1 MFSVCFYSI
10 CLVGFGSEQ
19 VATVLRA
26 SGHHNGSVRLI
37 VARPIEPTSPDY
49 ISSNA
54 PIIPTKMLTGDPEE
68 LDKTLQSAGYAAS
81 AVATTSSSA
90 IGPTSYMS
98 PVADE
103 TDCDIQQL
111 PTHIEVVTVN
121 NRENSILISPASI
134 NLSHSQIIA
143 QYLDTPETETYDVEL
158 RKNVYGL
165 GITVAGYVCEEEDL
179 SGIFVKSIIEGSA
192 AELSGK
198 IQIND
203 RIIAVDGKSLAGV
216 SNYQAVEI
224 LRNTD
229 IAVNL
234 TLERFLRGRKYEH
247 LQVALVNGIEDRSSQ
262 KSLPASPSVT
272 TLSLCHA
279 RSDADSIVT
288 ECGECENEPEMDSC
302 DTEDSNSVVENGNE
316 DEIED
321 ERESSDTK
329 FDENENEN
337 EIISPQKNGDAK
349 CEFIVDESTPI
360 KTPSL
365 ETMTQSWKQELDCE
379 YNVISAE
386 VNKLSGLGI
395 SLEGT
400 VEVEAYGVEM
410 RPHHYIRSILN
421 EGPVGKDGRL
431 QTGDELLQVNE
442 YKLQGL
448 KHTEV
453 VKIIKNLPEKVKI
466 VCARGKHSRQV
477 INTSQ
482 NPEAFEARSI
492 LAGGLQSLYMS
503 GTLSTKALS
512 ESSLY
517 TSSTATITDQQKS
530 KSMENVSGL
539 ALWTDEVTY
548 VELEKTDKGFG
559 FSILD
564 YQDPL
569 DNEGTVIVVRGLIPG
584 GAAENANV
592 VFPGDRIVSVNEHNL
607 QNVTLDEAVQVL
619 KSIPLGFATIGLCR
633 PLSTSDNNLSSNSIT
648 PTT

>member
-1 MFSVCFYSI
+1 
-10 CLVGFGSEQ
+10 
-19 VATVLRA
+19 
-26 SGHHNGSVRLI
+26 
-37 VARPIEPTSPDY
+37 
-49 ISSNA
+49 
-54 PIIPTKMLTGDPEE
+54 MLTGDPEE

-81 AVATTSSSA
+81 SAAAAAHEAASSSYTTVVECTTDDV
-90 IGPTSYMS
+90 IP
-98 PVADE
+98 DE
-103 TDCDIQQL
+103 PDSNCDSQQTTVT
-111 PTHIEVVTVN
+111 PSATMTHIEVVTVN
-121 NRENSILISPASI
+121 NVSNHENSNILISPASMT
-134 NLSHSQIIA
+134 LSHSQLIA

-192 AELSGK
+192 AELSGM

-216 SNYQAVEI
+216 SNYQAVEL

-229 IAVNL
+229 IAVKL

-247 LQVALVNGIEDRSSQ
+247 LQVALVDGHSQ

-272 TLSLCHA
+272 TLSICPA
-279 RSDADSIVT
+279 RSDADSIAT
-288 ECGECENEPEMDSC
+288 ECGECEMEPELDCSSGS
-302 DTEDSNSVVENGNE
+302 SNSVVENGND
-316 DEIED
+316 DEIE
-321 ERESSDTK
+321 ELP
-329 FDENENEN
+329 
-337 EIISPQKNGDAK
+337 SPIADDINDIKENGDDNEEETDDDDA
-349 CEFIVDESTPI
+349 TPI
-360 KTPSL
+360 KSPSL
-365 ETMTQSWKQELDCE
+365 DEMSKEWQDQINND
-379 YNVISAE
+379 YRVVVAD

-400 VEVEAYGVEM
+400 VEIEAYGVEI
-410 RPHHYIRSILN
+410 RPHHYIRSILI

-431 QTGDELLQVNE
+431 KTGDELLQVNE
-442 YKLQGL
+442 HKLQGL

-453 VKIIKNLPEKVKI
+453 VKIIKNLPERVKI
-466 VCARGKHSRQV
+466 ICARGPSQREV
-477 INTSQ
+477 VPTSQ
-482 NPEAFEARSI
+482 TSEAFEARSI
-492 LAGGLQSLYMS
+492 LVGGLQSLMLTTPS
-503 GTLSTKALS
+503 TLTTKALS

-517 TSSTATITDQQKS
+517 TSSTTTMTDQQKS

-548 VELEKTDKGFG
+548 VELEKTEKGFG

-569 DNEGTVIVVRGLIPG
+569 DCEATVIVVRGLIPG
-584 GAAENANV
+584 GSAENANV
-592 VFPGDRIVSVNEHNL
+592 IFPGDRIVTVNEHSL
-607 QNVTLDEAVQVL
+607 RNVTLDEAVQIL
-619 KSIPLGFATIGLCR
+619 KGIPLGFARIGLCR

>member
-1 MFSVCFYSI
+1 
-10 CLVGFGSEQ
+10 
-19 VATVLRA
+19 
-26 SGHHNGSVRLI
+26 
-37 VARPIEPTSPDY
+37 
-49 ISSNA
+49 
-54 PIIPTKMLTGDPEE
+54 MLTGDPDE
-68 LDKTLQSAGYAAS
+68 LDKTLQSAGYAATHAASSLEMDQYLNDS
-81 AVATTSSSA
+81 AVG
-90 IGPTSYMS
+90 I
-98 PVADE
+98 DE
-103 TDCDIQQL
+103 NDCDIQQL

-121 NRENSILISPASI
+121 NHEHSILISPASM
-134 NLSHSQIIA
+134 NLSQSQLIA

-192 AELSGK
+192 AELSEM

-203 RIIAVDGKSLAGV
+203 RIIAVDGRSLAGV

-247 LQVALVNGIEDRSSQ
+247 LQVALVDGKEDRHSQ

-272 TLSLCHA
+272 TLSLCLA
-279 RSDADSIVT
+279 KSDADSFIT
-288 ECGECENEPEMDSC
+288 ECGECEMHPELDCSSG
-302 DTEDSNSVVENGNE
+302 DSNSVVENGN
-316 DEIED
+316 DDDIDD
-321 ERESSDTK
+321 ERESSETK
-329 FDENENEN
+329 VDEAENEIPCDENEDDGELTPVKA
-337 EIISPQKNGDAK
+337 ISLESMAIAWQEDVNGDYK
-349 CEFIVDESTPI
+349 IIV
-360 KTPSL
+360 
-365 ETMTQSWKQELDCE
+365 
-379 YNVISAE
+379 AE

-410 RPHHYIRSILN
+410 RPHHYIRSILI

-431 QTGDELLQVNE
+431 KTGDELLQVNE
-442 YKLQGL
+442 HKLQGL
-448 KHTEV
+448 RHTEV

-466 VCARGKHSRQV
+466 VCARGNSAREV

-492 LAGGLQSLYMS
+492 LAQSLVQSFCMP
-503 GTLSTKALS
+503 GTLTTKALS

-517 TSSTATITDQQKS
+517 TSSTATITDLQKS

-539 ALWTDEVTY
+539 ALWTEDVTF
-548 VELEKTDKGFG
+548 VNLEKTEKGFG

-569 DNEGTVIVVRGLIPG
+569 DCESTVIVVRGLIPG
-584 GAAENANV
+584 GAAENANAIR
-592 VFPGDRIVSVNEHNL
+592 PGDRIVSVNEHQL
-607 QNVTLDEAVQVL
+607 VNVTLDDAVQVL
-619 KSIPLGFATIGLCR
+619 KGIPLGFARIGLCR